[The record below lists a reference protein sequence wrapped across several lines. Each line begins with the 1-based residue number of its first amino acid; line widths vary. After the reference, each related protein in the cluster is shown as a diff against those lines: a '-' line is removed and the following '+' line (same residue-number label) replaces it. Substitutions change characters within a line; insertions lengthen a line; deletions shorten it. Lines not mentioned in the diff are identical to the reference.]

1 MNQII
6 YVFIKLRNFF
16 FIFILLLTSH
26 ACSNKNQNSAGEI
39 KANDKEGIVSL
50 TSLTSDIIFAMNPES
65 LIGIPGSSILK
76 KNDNLKNIP
85 IISEGRTPPNIEKII
100 SLNPKLVIGSD
111 GFHDKTLSKLAELE
125 IGILK
130 TKVNSLSELTN
141 LINQI
146 SEITNSD
153 SKIVFNK
160 LSACFI
166 DPSPKNKKVVVLVS
180 TKPLLSP
187 NNKSWAGS
195 LLEKFNLKNLA
206 ADLEGS
212 GRMKGYLNLS
222 PEWLLKEDPDNLIL
236 IRFGSEQYNQYDSL
250 PIWNDL
256 KAVQKNNI
264 DYFDY
269 YGLINAGSLNSIN
282 NTCKKLNS
290 L

>member
-1 MNQII
+1 MKSRKI
-6 YVFIKLRNFF
+6 FLF
-16 FIFILLLTSH
+16 FILLLFSFS
-26 ACSNKNQNSAGEI
+26 CSNKNQNSINE
-39 KANDKEGIVSL
+39 KKSNSNFGIVSL
-50 TSLTSDIIFAMNPES
+50 TSLTSDIIYALKPEE
-65 LIGIPGSSILK
+65 LVGIPGSSILR
-76 KNDNLKNIP
+76 KNDNFKNIP
-85 IISEGRTPPNIEKII
+85 NVSEGRTPPNIEKII
-100 SLNPKLVIGSD
+100 SLNPELVIGSD
-111 GFHDKTLSKLAELE
+111 GFHDKTLSKLAELD
-125 IGILK
+125 ISVLK
-130 TKVNSLSELTN
+130 TKVNSLYDLTS
-141 LINQI
+141 LINKI
-146 SEITNSD
+146 SAITNSD
-153 SKIVFNK
+153 SKIVFEK

-206 ADLEGS
+206 ADLEGT
-212 GRMKGYLNLS
+212 GRMRGYLNLS
-222 PEWLLKEDPDNLIL
+222 PEWLVKEDPDNLIL
-236 IRFGSEQYNQYDSL
+236 IRFGNEQYNQYDSL

-282 NTCKKLNS
+282 NTCEKLDS